1 VGVTVTATPFL
12 APRRARG
19 PLAQADGRVVL
30 LLALLFGVLVWRAGL
45 AANVLYAAFFAAV
58 LASAGAS
65 GQDARRL
72 VRAAAAFALA
82 WGGVKL
88 AVDLLGGAAPRE
100 AGAAVALLVVRL
112 AVLLL
117 LGGVVSALLTP
128 RALGLAL
135 AGLTPGFLRRRTWSV
150 SLALLLMVHFVP
162 RALAAFE
169 GARAALRVRR
179 VALPR
184 LAGLVLVLE
193 AGARNLARLTW
204 DETLA
209 VAARR
214 LDAPEAW
221 VEPVP
226 LRLAH
231 WGAGGAVALLAGAAA
246 VLL

>member
-1 VGVTVTATPFL
+1 MTSVPSGWL
-12 APRRARG
+12 APRKARG
-19 PLAQADGRVVL
+19 PLAAADGRVVL

-45 AANVLYAAFFAAV
+45 AANSLYAAFFAAV
-58 LASAGAS
+58 LASAGATAAE
-65 GQDARRL
+65 ARRL
-72 VRAAAAFALA
+72 ARWIAGFAVL

-88 AVDLLGGAAPRE
+88 AVDLAGGAAPRE
-100 AGAAVALLVVRL
+100 AGAAVLLLAVRL
-112 AVLLL
+112 AALLL
-117 LGGVVSALLTP
+117 LGGAVSALLTP

-135 AGLTPGFLRRRTWSV
+135 AGLTPAPLRRRTWTV

-162 RALAAFE
+162 RALVAFE

-193 AGARNLARLTW
+193 AGARNLARMTW
-204 DETLA
+204 DQTLA

-214 LDAPEAW
+214 LDGPDAW
-221 VEPVP
+221 IEPAP
-226 LRLAH
+226 LRLAQ

-246 VLL
+246 ALL

>member
-1 VGVTVTATPFL
+1 MGVSAPAAL
-12 APRRARG
+12 LSPRRATG
-19 PLAQADGRVVL
+19 PLADADGRVVL
-30 LLALLFGVLVWRAGL
+30 LLALLFGLLVWRAGL
-45 AANVLYAAFFAAV
+45 VANVLYAGFFVAV
-58 LASAGAS
+58 LASAGATAA
-65 GQDARRL
+65 DARQLARW
-72 VRAAAAFALA
+72 AASFALV

-88 AVDLLGGAAPRE
+88 AVDLLGGVAPRE
-100 AGAAVALLVVRL
+100 AGAAVALLAVRL
-112 AVLLL
+112 VVLLL
-117 LGGVVSALLTP
+117 LGGAVSALLSP

-135 AGLTPGFLRRRTWSV
+135 AGLTPPVLRGRAWKV

-162 RALAAFE
+162 RALGAFE

-184 LAGLVLVLE
+184 LAGLVVVLE

-204 DETLA
+204 DQALA

-221 VEPVP
+221 ADPAP

-231 WGAGGAVALLAGAAA
+231 WGAGVVLASLAGAAA

>member
-1 VGVTVTATPFL
+1 MTGAPGWMPPPRAAGPF
-12 APRRARG
+12 AG
-19 PLAQADGRVVL
+19 ADGRVVL

-58 LASAGAS
+58 LAAGGATAA
-65 GQDARRL
+65 DALRL
-72 VRAAAAFALA
+72 VRWIGGFALV

-88 AVDLLGGAAPRE
+88 GVDVAGGAPLRE
-100 AGAAVALLVVRL
+100 AADGVVLLVVRL

-135 AGLTPGFLRRRTWSV
+135 AGLTRPLLGRRAWPV

-184 LAGLVLVLE
+184 LRALLLVLE
-193 AGARNLARLTW
+193 AGARNLARMTW
-204 DETLA
+204 DQTLA

-221 VEPVP
+221 DERVP
-226 LRLAH
+226 LRVAD
-231 WGAGGAVALLAGAAA
+231 WGAGCAVAVLAGAAA